1 MRTMRWN
8 IEMKRGAACAVLTV
22 VCGCGTPAGAAKP
35 TVIPTP
41 EARISSAG
49 EPIPLAFEAK
59 PAPVPVPVPPAPTHS
74 VATADFGKAY
84 DQPVSLYTLKNKH
97 GLTAKVMTYG
107 ATLTELD
114 VPDRTGHLDDVVLG
128 FDNVDD
134 YVKSSP
140 YFGASIGRVANR
152 IKRARFELGGKTY
165 TLAANNPPNH
175 LHGGKRGWDKV
186 IWEAKVLPDRDAA
199 AVELDYVSKNG
210 EEGYP
215 GTVSAK
221 VVYTLTDNDELRV
234 EFSAT
239 TDTTTLVNMAHHSY
253 WNLAGQSSNTILDQ
267 ELTVDADRYTP
278 GDPVP
283 DGSIKP
289 VKGTPFDFSTAKP
302 IGKDLKAAGGK
313 PVGYDLNY
321 VVNGAPNKL
330 RVVAK
335 LKDPKSGRVLTL
347 SADQPGLQVYSGNFL
362 DGTVKGKG
370 GVSYAQYAALCLE
383 SQKFPNSINVPAWKD
398 AVVLKPGQTYQ
409 HTMVH
414 AFSVE

>member
-1 MRTMRWN
+1 MGTMRWN

-22 VCGCGTPAGAAKP
+22 VCGCGAPAGAAKP
-35 TVIPTP
+35 TVIPAP

-49 EPIPLAFEAK
+49 EPMPLAFEAK
-59 PAPVPVPVPPAPTHS
+59 PVPAPVPPAPTHS

-186 IWEAKVLPDRDAA
+186 IWEAKVPDRDAA

-221 VVYTLTDNDELRV
+221 VVYTLTDKDELRV

-253 WNLAGQSSNTILDQ
+253 WNLAGQSSNTIIDQ
-267 ELTVDADRYTP
+267 ELTIDADRYTP

-289 VKGTPFDFSTAKP
+289 VKGTPFDFLTAKP

-313 PVGYDLNY
+313 PIGFDHNWI
-321 VVNGAPNKL
+321 VNGDPHAL
-330 RVVAK
+330 RQIAR
-335 LKDPKSGRVLTL
+335 LKDPKSGRVLTIT
-347 SADQPGLQVYSGNFL
+347 ADQPGLQFYSGNYL
-362 DGTVKGKG
+362 DGSNRGKG
-370 GVSYAQYAALCLE
+370 VVQVQYAGLCLE
-383 SQKFPNSINVPAWKD
+383 SQKFPNAINVPAWRD
-398 AVVLKPGQTYQ
+398 QVIVRPGQTYK
-409 HTMVH
+409 HTMIH
-414 AFSVE
+414 TFTTEP